1 MGHIVWKKNK
11 DIKRPSSRNR
21 KSRFRLGGFY
31 ILFKILL
38 ATLIPFADVYKRQK
52 YEMTLLENE
61 GAEAE

>member
-38 ATLIPFADVYKRQK
+38 ATLIPFA
-52 YEMTLLENE
+52 
-61 GAEAE
+61 EAC